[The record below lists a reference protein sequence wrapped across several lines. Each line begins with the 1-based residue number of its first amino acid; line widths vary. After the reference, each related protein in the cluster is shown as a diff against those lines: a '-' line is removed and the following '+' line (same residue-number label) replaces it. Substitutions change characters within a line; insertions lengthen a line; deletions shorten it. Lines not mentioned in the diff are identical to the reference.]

1 LAKEKGEIFCR
12 DSQIAA
18 GQFVGML
25 RDNVYL
31 QVLPRL
37 RPAPEQQERENII
50 ESAVEIFFTWH
61 SEAR

>member
-1 LAKEKGEIFCR
+1 M
-12 DSQIAA
+12 AA

-31 QVLPRL
+31 QVLLRL

-50 ESAVEIFFTWH
+50 ESAVEIFLH
-61 SEAR
+61 GIVKQDNA